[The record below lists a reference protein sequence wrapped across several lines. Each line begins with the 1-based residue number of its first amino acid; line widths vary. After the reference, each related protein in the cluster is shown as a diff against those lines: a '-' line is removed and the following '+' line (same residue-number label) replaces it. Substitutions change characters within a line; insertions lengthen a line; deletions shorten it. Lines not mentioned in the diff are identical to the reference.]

1 MTQITTLKNSIDI
14 RENKMDKAKL
24 KRVPSLLDVEH
35 SRAGSG
41 SVHNC
46 LHQMYKFLRLFTRVE
61 DGVFDLA
68 IIS

>member
-1 MTQITTLKNSIDI
+1 
-14 RENKMDKAKL
+14 MDKAKL